1 MINKYRFTLLFTLIL
16 ITKIYAQQTTFGKIS
31 YMKAT
36 NISGKQ
42 RMLSQRIAK
51 VFLVRKAGAHS
62 PELSKEYN
70 SSIQLFTRN
79 LSILESNSKNS
90 SSKIKASIKKEQ
102 MQWNLFK
109 SKLQTPTSTVSEII
123 SLSNNLLI
131 KSNNLVLAIEEES
144 KYNNEFNNNTSNDQL
159 RVETINLSGK
169 QRMLSQRLC
178 LYYAA
183 CRLYKKEKIQE
194 IDWVDITAN
203 ELAVKETSKN
213 SKELLRRLHVKEGEK
228 VLEGAEA
235 FLLLWKKI
243 PKYKFLYNFFRLPI
257 IFSIF
262 SFTYEIVAFFL
273 YLKNKKQLK
282 N

>member
-1 MINKYRFTLLFTLIL
+1 
-16 ITKIYAQQTTFGKIS
+16 
-31 YMKAT
+31 MK
-36 NISGKQ
+36 
-42 RMLSQRIAK
+42 
-51 VFLVRKAGAHS
+51 V
-62 PELSKEYN
+62 Y
-70 SSIQLFTRN
+70 
-79 LSILESNSKNS
+79 
-90 SSKIKASIKKEQ
+90 
-102 MQWNLFK
+102 
-109 SKLQTPTSTVSEII
+109 
-123 SLSNNLLI
+123 
-131 KSNNLVLAIEEES
+131 
-144 KYNNEFNNNTSNDQL
+144 YNNSCKICRAE
-159 RVETINLSGK
+159 IN
-169 QRMLSQRLC
+169 
-178 LYYAA
+178 
-183 CRLYKKEKIQE
+183 LYKKENIKE

-243 PKYKFLYNFFRLPI
+243 PKYRFLYNFFRLPI